1 MPIEIDQCSNT
12 NITGDVI
19 SVAKTNIMNYE
30 TLEQLF
36 ETGDGN
42 DSFGP
47 ESPHP
52 CVVFEADD
60 DDISGEFAQWLAE
73 RPCVVCVISN
83 QLEELP
89 DCLSYVADVV
99 VDTTTDADYIAQ
111 IVMNYPVASLVLT
124 QHLRLIEKLDFEAA
138 LTAESF
144 AYALLQGGGEFKN
157 WLANK
162 ETPAESYVSLSPL
175 SVTREAQ
182 HLNLRLNAPESHN
195 EIDIHLRDALCEAFE
210 LASIDETIETL
221 SITAI
226 GKSFSIGGAISEFGH
241 VIDPATAHWIRSV
254 RLPGRLLARLV
265 WRDNPVHV
273 QTYLNGPAIGAGLEL
288 AAFAHELTAHPKAWT
303 QLPEIRMG
311 LIPGAGGTVSV
322 SRRIGRH
329 KTAYMVLTGKR
340 IKAETAYKWGLIDNI
355 EIRMVT

>member
-1 MPIEIDQCSNT
+1 M
-12 NITGDVI
+12 TGDVI
-19 SVAKTNIMNYE
+19 SVAKTNITSCE
-30 TLEQLF
+30 TLVQLF
-36 ETGDGN
+36 ESGVGN
-42 DSFGP
+42 DFFGP

-52 CVVFEADD
+52 YLVLEAEN

-83 QLEELP
+83 QLEKLP
-89 DCLSYVADVV
+89 DHLSYVADVV

-111 IVMNYPVASLVLT
+111 IVTNYPVASLVLT

-144 AYALLQGGGEFKN
+144 AYALLQGGREFKN

-162 ETPAESYVSLSPL
+162 ETPAESNVSLSPL
-175 SVTREAQ
+175 LVTREAQ
-182 HLNLRLNAPESHN
+182 HLNLSLNAPERHN

-210 LASIDETIETL
+210 LALIDETIETL
-221 SITAI
+221 SISAI
-226 GKSFSIGGAISEFGH
+226 GKSFSIGGALSEFGQ
-241 VIDPATAHWIRSV
+241 VADPATAHWIRSV

-265 WRDNPVHV
+265 WRDNPLHV
-273 QTYLNGPAIGAGLEL
+273 RTYLNGPAIGAGLEL
-288 AAFAHELTAHPKAWT
+288 AAFAHEVTAHPKAWT

-355 EIRMVT
+355 ETRMVT

>member
-1 MPIEIDQCSNT
+1 M
-12 NITGDVI
+12 TGDVI
-19 SVAKTNIMNYE
+19 SVAKTNIMSCE
-30 TLEQLF
+30 TLVQLF
-36 ETGDGN
+36 EAGVGN
-42 DSFGP
+42 DFFGP
-47 ESPHP
+47 ESRHP
-52 CVVFEADD
+52 YIVLEAENC
-60 DDISGEFAQWLAE
+60 DISGEFAQWLAE

-83 QLEELP
+83 QLEKLP
-89 DCLSYVADVV
+89 DRLSYVADVV
-99 VDTTTDADYIAQ
+99 VDTLIDADYIAQ
-111 IVMNYPVASLVLT
+111 MVINYPVASMVLT
-124 QHLRLIEKLDFEAA
+124 QHLRLIEKIDFEAA

-144 AYALLQGGGEFKN
+144 AYALLQGGHEFKN

-162 ETPAESYVSLSPL
+162 ETPVESNLSQTPL
-175 SVTREAQ
+175 LVNREAK
-182 HLNLRLNAPESHN
+182 HLSLILNASESHN

-210 LASIDETIETL
+210 LALIDETIETL
-221 SITAI
+221 SLSAI
-226 GKSFSIGGAISEFGH
+226 GKSFSIGGALSEFGQ
-241 VIDPATAHWIRSV
+241 VADPATAHWIRSV

-273 QTYLNGPAIGAGLEL
+273 RTYLNGPAIGAGLEL
-288 AAFAHELTAHPKAWT
+288 AAFAHEVAAHPKAWT

-355 EIRMVT
+355 ETRMVT